1 MDDKILNKRLR
12 SKVAM
17 HMLFGLGGA
26 VVIIGALF
34 KILHLEIGPITGG
47 LVLGLGLG
55 TEALIFTVAALN
67 TGEIKEEHNDYVKKV
82 KGGAKKATSG
92 GGDEGLSSKIDAL
105 MQEAKLDVSLM
116 NSLASSIKGLETSAK
131 ALSPAS
137 EAAAA
142 SQNYSQELAKASTQL
157 EQLNSSYKKQIS
169 DSQGNEDFNNKVNQ
183 NAEQLRAQMESLSAN
198 LAALNNVYSGM
209 LNAMNKK

>member
-1 MDDKILNKRLR
+1 MDDKTLNKRLR

-67 TGEIKEEHNDYVKKV
+67 TGEIKEEHNDYVKKLKV
-82 KGGAKKATSG
+82 
-92 GGDEGLSSKIDAL
+92 
-105 MQEAKLDVSLM
+105 LDL
-116 NSLASSIKGLETSAK
+116 
-131 ALSPAS
+131 
-137 EAAAA
+137 
-142 SQNYSQELAKASTQL
+142 
-157 EQLNSSYKKQIS
+157 KKQLQVQTKDYLLKLTLS
-169 DSQGNEDFNNKVNQ
+169 WQKQ
-183 NAEQLRAQMESLSAN
+183 N
-198 LAALNNVYSGM
+198 
-209 LNAMNKK
+209 

>member
-1 MDDKILNKRLR
+1 MTDKALNKRLR

-67 TGEIKEEHNDYVKKV
+67 TGEIKEEHQDFVKKL
-82 KGGAKKATSG
+82 KGSGSATSSTS
-92 GGDEGLSSKIDAL
+92 GDGGLSSKIDAL
-105 MQEAKLDVSLM
+105 MAEAKLDVSLM
-116 NSLASSIKGLETSAK
+116 NSLAKSIKNLETSAK

-137 EAAAA
+137 EAASA
-142 SQNYSQELAKASTQL
+142 SENYSQELAKAASQL
-157 EQLNSSYKKQIS
+157 EQLNANYQKQIS
-169 DSQGNEDFNNKVNQ
+169 VNQ
-183 NAEQLRAQMESLSAN
+183 NADQLKKQMESLSAN
-198 LAALNNVYSGM
+198 LAALNSVYGGM
-209 LNAMNKK
+209 LNAMSKNN

>member
-1 MDDKILNKRLR
+1 MTDKALNKRLR

-67 TGEIKEEHNDYVKKV
+67 TGEIKEEHQDYVKKV
-82 KGGAKKATSG
+82 KGGGGAKATSA
-92 GGDEGLSSKIDAL
+92 GDGGLSSKIDAL
-105 MQEAKLDVSLM
+105 MAEAKIDVSLM
-116 NSLASSIKGLETSAK
+116 NKLAKSIQNLEDSAK

-137 EAAAA
+137 DAA
-142 SQNYSQELAKASTQL
+142 SASQTYSQELAKAATQL
-157 EQLNSSYKKQIS
+157 EQLNANYQKQIR
-169 DSQGNEDFNNKVNQ
+169 VNQ
-183 NAEQLRAQMESLSAN
+183 NADQLKQQMESLSAN
-198 LAALNNVYSGM
+198 LAALNNVYGGM

>member
-1 MDDKILNKRLR
+1 MTDKALNKRLR

-82 KGGAKKATSG
+82 KGAPKKPASG
-92 GGDEGLSSKIDAL
+92 GGDKVYLQKL
-105 MQEAKLDVSLM
+105 MLLCRK
-116 NSLASSIKGLETSAK
+116 
-131 ALSPAS
+131 
-137 EAAAA
+137 
-142 SQNYSQELAKASTQL
+142 QN
-157 EQLNSSYKKQIS
+157 
-169 DSQGNEDFNNKVNQ
+169 
-183 NAEQLRAQMESLSAN
+183 
-198 LAALNNVYSGM
+198 
-209 LNAMNKK
+209 

>member
-1 MDDKILNKRLR
+1 MTDKALNKRLR

-67 TGEIKEEHNDYVKKV
+67 TGEIKEEHQDYVKKV
-82 KGGAKKATSG
+82 KAG
-92 GGDEGLSSKIDAL
+92 GGPKAPSAGDGGLSSKIDAL
-105 MQEAKLDVSLM
+105 MAEAKIDVSLM
-116 NSLASSIKGLETSAK
+116 NKLAKSIQNLEDSAK

-137 EAAAA
+137 DAA
-142 SQNYSQELAKASTQL
+142 SASQTYSQELAKAATQL
-157 EQLNSSYKKQIS
+157 EQLNANYQKQIR
-169 DSQGNEDFNNKVNQ
+169 VNQ
-183 NAEQLRAQMESLSAN
+183 NADQLKQQMESLSAN
-198 LAALNNVYSGM
+198 LAALNNVYGGM

>member
-1 MDDKILNKRLR
+1 MTDKLLNKRLR

-55 TEALIFTVAALN
+55 TEALIFTVSALN
-67 TGEIKEEHNDYVKKV
+67 TGEIKEEHEDFVKKV
-82 KGGAKKATSG
+82 KGGSNSSG
-92 GGDEGLSSKIDAL
+92 GSNQGLSSKIDAI
-105 MQEAKLDVSLM
+105 MQEAKLDVQLM
-116 NSLASSIKGLETSAK
+116 NSLAQSIKGLESSAK
-131 ALSPAS
+131 ALAPAS
-137 EAAAA
+137 EAASA
-142 SQNYSQELAKASTQL
+142 SQNYTQELAKAAGQL
-157 EQLNSSYKKQIS
+157 EQLNANYQKQIK
-169 DSQGNEDFNNKVNQ
+169 DAQGNAEFNTKVSE

-198 LAALNNVYSGM
+198 LAALNSVYGGM
-209 LNAMNKK
+209 LNAMTKK